1 MIDTVPFPEYPRPM
15 LHREGWYNLNGW
27 WDCAFTADA
36 ELPPAEAMQTKILVP
51 YSPECEASGVGRTLQ
66 PGESLH
72 YHRTFACPVVPTGGR
87 LLLHFG
93 AVDYTCTVR
102 VNDHVVGSH
111 RGGYWP
117 FSLDITEAL
126 RPGMNDLWV
135 TVQDPTGNGVQAR
148 GKQTLTPGGMF
159 YPAQSGIWQTVWLE
173 PLQPVYITDLRLM
186 PDYDSRTVTVQ
197 LETNTPAA
205 AAVEIFADGVPVA
218 KTELDAG
225 TEKITLAIPEAAFHP
240 WSPESPFLYTVTAT
254 LAVGDRVE
262 SYFALR
268 SWQAVRDGRGV
279 LRFFLN
285 GKPILLNGLLDQGY
299 WPQGLYT
306 PPSDAAVVKELEQV
320 KALGFNLL
328 RKHAKIEPQR
338 WYYHCDRLGLVVWQD
353 MVSGGTPSKLWF
365 VTYLTNVLQP
375 LLRKFPDGAP
385 FYGLLSRPDAAS
397 RDLYREELNATVDA
411 LACHPCIGCWVPFN
425 EGWGQFDASKATA
438 RLRVLDPGRLIDEA
452 SGWFDQGGGDVDSRH
467 NYFYPL
473 RVRPGRRT
481 VALTEYGG
489 IAFPVAGH
497 LTADKTYGYGTA
509 RDSADMAARYEK
521 LQCETVLPQLARG
534 LSALVYTQLTDVEEE
549 VNGLFTYDR
558 AVLKLPA
565 DRVRAINDRLYAAF
579 DACVRSE

>member
-15 LHREGWYNLNGW
+15 LHREDWYNLNGW

-72 YHRTFACPVVPTGGR
+72 YHRTFACPAVPAGGR

-262 SYFALR
+262 SYFALC
-268 SWQAVRDGRGV
+268 SWQAARDGRGV

-365 VTYLTNVLQP
+365 VTYLTNVFQP
-375 LLRKFPDGAP
+375 LLRKFPDGAL

-425 EGWGQFDASKATA
+425 EGWGQFDAAKATA

-489 IAFPVAGH
+489 IAFPVDGH

-579 DACVRSE
+579 DVCVRSE

>member
-15 LHREGWYNLNGW
+15 LHREDWYNLNGW

-36 ELPPAEAMQTKILVP
+36 ELPSAEAMQTKILVP

-72 YHRTFACPVVPTGGR
+72 YHRTFACPAEPAGGR

-197 LETNTPAA
+197 LKTNTPAA

-268 SWQAVRDGRGV
+268 SWQAARDGRGV

-306 PPSDAAVVKELEQV
+306 PPSDAAVVKELKQV

-365 VTYLTNVLQP
+365 VTYLTNVFQP

-385 FYGLLSRPDAAS
+385 FYRLLSRPDAAS

-489 IAFPVAGH
+489 IAFPVEGH

-558 AVLKLPA
+558 AVLKLPT

-579 DACVRSE
+579 DACVRSK

>member
-36 ELPPAEAMQTKILVP
+36 KLPPAEAMQTKILVP

-72 YHRTFACPVVPTGGR
+72 YHRAFACPVVPAGGR

-126 RPGMNDLWV
+126 RAGMNDLWV

-148 GKQTLTPGGMF
+148 GKQTLMPGGMF

-186 PDYDSRTVTVQ
+186 PNYDSRTVTVQ

-268 SWQAVRDGRGV
+268 SWHAARDGRGV

-365 VTYLTNVLQP
+365 VTYLTNVFQP
-375 LLRKFPDGAP
+375 LLRKFPDSAP
-385 FYGLLSRPDAAS
+385 FYRLLSRPDAAS

-425 EGWGQFDASKATA
+425 EGWGQFDAAKATA

-489 IAFPVAGH
+489 IAFPVEGH

-558 AVLKLPA
+558 AVLKLPT

-579 DACVRSE
+579 DACVRSK

>member
-15 LHREGWYNLNGW
+15 LHREDWYNLNGW

-66 PGESLH
+66 PGGSLH
-72 YHRTFACPVVPTGGR
+72 YHRTFACPAVPAGGR

-197 LETNTPAA
+197 LETNTPAV

-218 KTELDAG
+218 KAELDAG

-268 SWQAVRDGRGV
+268 SWQAARDGRGV

-365 VTYLTNVLQP
+365 VTYLTNVFQP
-375 LLRKFPDGAP
+375 LLRKFPDNAP
-385 FYGLLSRPDAAS
+385 FYRLLSRPDAAS

-425 EGWGQFDASKATA
+425 EGWGQFDAAKATA

-489 IAFPVAGH
+489 IAFPVEGH

>member
-36 ELPPAEAMQTKILVP
+36 KLPPAEAMQTKILVP

-72 YHRTFACPVVPTGGR
+72 YHRAFACPVVPAGGR

-148 GKQTLTPGGMF
+148 GKQTLMPGGMF

-173 PLQPVYITDLRLM
+173 PLQPVHITDLRLM

-268 SWQAVRDGRGV
+268 SWQAARDGRGV

-365 VTYLTNVLQP
+365 VTYLTNVFQP
-375 LLRKFPDGAP
+375 LLRKFPDSAP
-385 FYGLLSRPDAAS
+385 FYRLLSRPDAAS

-425 EGWGQFDASKATA
+425 EGWGQFDAAKATA

-489 IAFPVAGH
+489 IAFPVEGH

-558 AVLKLPA
+558 AVLKLPT

-579 DACVRSE
+579 DACVRSK

>member
-15 LHREGWYNLNGW
+15 LHREDWYNLNGW

-36 ELPPAEAMQTKILVP
+36 ELPLAEAMQTKILVP

-72 YHRTFACPVVPTGGR
+72 YHRTFACPAVPAGGR

-197 LETNTPAA
+197 LETNTPAV

-218 KTELDAG
+218 KAELDAG

-268 SWQAVRDGRGV
+268 SWQAARDGRGV

-320 KALGFNLL
+320 KVLGFNLL

-365 VTYLTNVLQP
+365 VTYLTNVFQP

-385 FYGLLSRPDAAS
+385 FYRLLSRPDAAS

-425 EGWGQFDASKATA
+425 EGWGQFDAAKATA

-579 DACVRSE
+579 DVCVRSE

>member
-15 LHREGWYNLNGW
+15 LRREGWYNLNGW
-27 WDCAFTADA
+27 WDCAFTADV

-51 YSPECEASGVGRTLQ
+51 YSPECEAPGVRPTLQ
-66 PGESLH
+66 PGQSLH
-72 YHRTFACPVVPTGGR
+72 YHRTFACPVVPAGGR

-197 LETNTPAA
+197 LKTNTPAA

-225 TEKITLAIPEAAFHP
+225 TEKMALAIPEAAFHP

-268 SWQAVRDGRGV
+268 SWQAARDGRGV

-306 PPSDAAVVKELEQV
+306 PPSDAAVVKELKQV

-365 VTYLTNVLQP
+365 VTYLTNVFQP

-385 FYGLLSRPDAAS
+385 FYRLLSRPDAAS

-489 IAFPVAGH
+489 IAFPVEGH

-579 DACVRSE
+579 DVCVRSE

>member
-72 YHRTFACPVVPTGGR
+72 YHRTFACPVVPAGGR

-197 LETNTPAA
+197 LKTNTPAA

-579 DACVRSE
+579 DVCVRSE

>member
-72 YHRTFACPVVPTGGR
+72 YHRTFACPVVPAGGR

-126 RPGMNDLWV
+126 SPGMNDLWV

-186 PDYDSRTVTVQ
+186 PDYDGRTVTVQ

-268 SWQAVRDGRGV
+268 SWQAARDGRGV

-365 VTYLTNVLQP
+365 VTYLTNVFQP

-489 IAFPVAGH
+489 IAFPVEGH

-549 VNGLFTYDR
+549 INGLFTYDR

>member
-27 WDCAFTADA
+27 WDCAFTVDA

-72 YHRTFACPVVPTGGR
+72 YHRTFACPVVPAGGR

-173 PLQPVYITDLRLM
+173 PLQPVYITDMRLM

-240 WSPESPFLYTVTAT
+240 WSPESPFLYIVTAT

-268 SWQAVRDGRGV
+268 SWHAARDARSV

-375 LLRKFPDGAP
+375 LLRKFPDFAP

-425 EGWGQFDASKATA
+425 EGWGQFDAAKATA

-489 IAFPVAGH
+489 IAFPVEGH

>member
-15 LHREGWYNLNGW
+15 LHREGWYNLTGW

-72 YHRTFACPVVPTGGR
+72 YHRTFACPVVPAGGR

-268 SWQAVRDGRGV
+268 SWQAARDGRGV

-306 PPSDAAVVKELEQV
+306 PPSDAAVVKELKQV

-365 VTYLTNVLQP
+365 VTYLTNVFQP

-385 FYGLLSRPDAAS
+385 FYRLLSRPDAAS
-397 RDLYREELNATVDA
+397 RDLYREELDATVDA
-411 LACHPCIGCWVPFN
+411 LACHSCIGCWVPFN

-579 DACVRSE
+579 DACVLSE

>member
-72 YHRTFACPVVPTGGR
+72 YHRTFACPVVPAGGR

-197 LETNTPAA
+197 LKTNTPAA

-268 SWQAVRDGRGV
+268 SWHAARDARGV

-320 KALGFNLL
+320 KVLGFNLL

-365 VTYLTNVLQP
+365 VTYLTNVFQP

-385 FYGLLSRPDAAS
+385 FYRLLSRTDAAS

-425 EGWGQFDASKATA
+425 EGWGQFDAAKATA

-489 IAFPVAGH
+489 IAFPVEGH
-497 LTADKTYGYGTA
+497 LTADETYGYGTA
-509 RDSADMAARYEK
+509 RDSADMAARYQK

-549 VNGLFTYDR
+549 INGLFTYDR
-558 AVLKLPA
+558 AVLKLPT

-579 DACVRSE
+579 DACVRSK

>member
-72 YHRTFACPVVPTGGR
+72 YHRTFACPVVPAGGR

-117 FSLDITEAL
+117 FSLDIPEAL
-126 RPGMNDLWV
+126 RSGMNDLWV

-186 PDYDSRTVTVQ
+186 PDYDSRSVTVQ
-197 LETNTPAA
+197 LKTNTPAA

-268 SWQAVRDGRGV
+268 SWQAARDGRGV

-328 RKHAKIEPQR
+328 RKHAKIDPQR

-365 VTYLTNVLQP
+365 VTYLTNVFQP
-375 LLRKFPDGAP
+375 LLRKFPDSAP
-385 FYGLLSRPDAAS
+385 FYRLLSRPDAAS

-489 IAFPVAGH
+489 IAFPVEGH

>member
-72 YHRTFACPVVPTGGR
+72 YHRTFACPVVPAGGR

-126 RPGMNDLWV
+126 RSGMNDLWV

-268 SWQAVRDGRGV
+268 SWQAARDGRGV

-306 PPSDAAVVKELEQV
+306 PPSDAAVVKELKQV

-365 VTYLTNVLQP
+365 VTYLTNVFQP

-385 FYGLLSRPDAAS
+385 FYRLLSRPDAAS
-397 RDLYREELNATVDA
+397 RDLYREELDATVDA
-411 LACHPCIGCWVPFN
+411 LACHSCIGCWVPFN

-579 DACVRSE
+579 DACVLSE

>member
-15 LHREGWYNLNGW
+15 LHREDWYNLNGW

-72 YHRTFACPVVPTGGR
+72 YHRTFACPAVPAGGR

-148 GKQTLTPGGMF
+148 GKQTLMPGGMF

-197 LETNTPAA
+197 LETNTPAV

-218 KTELDAG
+218 KAELDAG

-268 SWQAVRDGRGV
+268 SWQAARDGRGV

-320 KALGFNLL
+320 KVLGFNLL

-353 MVSGGTPSKLWF
+353 IVSGGTPSKLWF
-365 VTYLTNVLQP
+365 VTYLTNVFQP

-385 FYGLLSRPDAAS
+385 FYRLLSRPDAAS

-438 RLRVLDPGRLIDEA
+438 RLRILDPGRLIDEA

-579 DACVRSE
+579 DVCVRSE

>member
-15 LHREGWYNLNGW
+15 LHREDWYNLNGW

-72 YHRTFACPVVPTGGR
+72 YHRTFACPVVPAGGR

-197 LETNTPAA
+197 LKTNTPAA

-268 SWQAVRDGRGV
+268 SWQAARDGRGV

-320 KALGFNLL
+320 KVLGFNLL

-365 VTYLTNVLQP
+365 VTYLTNVFQP

-385 FYGLLSRPDAAS
+385 FYRLLSRPDAAS

-489 IAFPVAGH
+489 IAFPVEGH

-579 DACVRSE
+579 DVCVRSE

>member
-1 MIDTVPFPEYPRPM
+1 MNDTVPFPEYPRPM
-15 LHREGWYNLNGW
+15 LHREDWCNLNGW

-72 YHRTFACPVVPTGGR
+72 YHRTFACPVVPAGGR

-126 RPGMNDLWV
+126 RPGLNDLWV

-148 GKQTLTPGGMF
+148 GKQTMTPGGMF

-268 SWQAVRDGRGV
+268 SWHAARDARGV

-365 VTYLTNVLQP
+365 VTYLTNVFQP

-425 EGWGQFDASKATA
+425 EGWGQFDAAKATA

-452 SGWFDQGGGDVDSRH
+452 SGWFDQGGGDVDSCH

-473 RVRPGRRT
+473 RVRPGRRI

-579 DACVRSE
+579 DVCVRSE

>member
-72 YHRTFACPVVPTGGR
+72 YHRTFACPVVPAGGR

-197 LETNTPAA
+197 LKTNTPAA

-268 SWQAVRDGRGV
+268 SWQAARDGRGV

-365 VTYLTNVLQP
+365 VTYLTNVFQP

-385 FYGLLSRPDAAS
+385 FYRLLSRPDAAS

-425 EGWGQFDASKATA
+425 EGWGQFDAAKATA

-489 IAFPVAGH
+489 IAFPVEGH

>member
-72 YHRTFACPVVPTGGR
+72 YHRTFACPVVPAGGR

-126 RPGMNDLWV
+126 SPGMNDLWV

-186 PDYDSRTVTVQ
+186 PDYDGRTVTVQ

-268 SWQAVRDGRGV
+268 SWQAARDGRGV

-320 KALGFNLL
+320 KVLGFNLL

-365 VTYLTNVLQP
+365 VTYLTNVFQP

-425 EGWGQFDASKATA
+425 EGWGQFDAAKATA

-489 IAFPVAGH
+489 IAFPVEGH

-549 VNGLFTYDR
+549 INGLFTYDR

>member
-72 YHRTFACPVVPTGGR
+72 YHRTFACPVVPAGGR

-197 LETNTPAA
+197 LKTNTPAA

-218 KTELDAG
+218 KAELDAG
-225 TEKITLAIPEAAFHP
+225 IEKIILAVPEAAFHP

-268 SWQAVRDGRGV
+268 SWQAARDGRGV

-320 KALGFNLL
+320 KVLGFNLL

-365 VTYLTNVLQP
+365 VTYLTNVFQP

-385 FYGLLSRPDAAS
+385 FYRLLSRPDAAS

-425 EGWGQFDASKATA
+425 EGWGQFDAAKATA

-489 IAFPVAGH
+489 IAFPVEGH

>member
-72 YHRTFACPVVPTGGR
+72 YHRTFACPVVPAGGR

-268 SWQAVRDGRGV
+268 SWQAARDGRGV

-365 VTYLTNVLQP
+365 VTYLTNVFQP

-385 FYGLLSRPDAAS
+385 FYRLLSRPDAAS

-425 EGWGQFDASKATA
+425 EGWGQFDAAKATA

-489 IAFPVAGH
+489 IAFPVEGH

>member
-72 YHRTFACPVVPTGGR
+72 YHRTFACPVVPAGGR

-126 RPGMNDLWV
+126 CPGMNDLWV

-173 PLQPVYITDLRLM
+173 PLQPVHITDLRLM

-197 LETNTPAA
+197 LKTNTPAA

-218 KTELDAG
+218 KAELDAG

-268 SWQAVRDGRGV
+268 SWQAARDGRGV

-306 PPSDAAVVKELEQV
+306 PPSDAAVVRELEQV

-365 VTYLTNVLQP
+365 VTYLTNVFQP

-385 FYGLLSRPDAAS
+385 FYRLLSRPDAAS

-425 EGWGQFDASKATA
+425 EGWGQFDAAKATA

-489 IAFPVAGH
+489 IAFPVEGH

-549 VNGLFTYDR
+549 ANGLFTYDR

>member
-1 MIDTVPFPEYPRPM
+1 MIDTIPFPEYPRPM

-72 YHRTFACPVVPTGGR
+72 YHRTFACPAVPTGGR

-93 AVDYTCTVR
+93 AVDYTCTVQ
-102 VNDHVVGSH
+102 VNDHVVGGH

-173 PLQPVYITDLRLM
+173 PLPPVYITDLRLM

-205 AAVEIFADGVPVA
+205 AAVEIFADGVAVA
-218 KTELDAG
+218 KAELDAG

-268 SWQAVRDGRGV
+268 SWQAARDGRGV

-306 PPSDAAVVKELEQV
+306 PPSDAAVVRELEQV

-365 VTYLTNVLQP
+365 VTYLTNVFQP

-385 FYGLLSRPDAAS
+385 FYRLLSRPDAAS

-425 EGWGQFDASKATA
+425 EGWGQFDAAKATA
-438 RLRVLDPGRLIDEA
+438 RLRALDPGRLIDEA

-489 IAFPVAGH
+489 IAFPVEGH

-549 VNGLFTYDR
+549 INGLFTYDR

-579 DACVRSE
+579 DVCVRSE

>member
-15 LHREGWYNLNGW
+15 LHREDWYNLNGW

-72 YHRTFACPVVPTGGR
+72 YHRTFACPVVPAGGR

-186 PDYDSRTVTVQ
+186 PNYDSRTVTVQ

-268 SWQAVRDGRGV
+268 SWQAARDARGV

-299 WPQGLYT
+299 WQQGLYT

-328 RKHAKIEPQR
+328 RKHA
-338 WYYHCDRLGLVVWQD
+338 
-353 MVSGGTPSKLWF
+353 
-365 VTYLTNVLQP
+365 
-375 LLRKFPDGAP
+375 
-385 FYGLLSRPDAAS
+385 
-397 RDLYREELNATVDA
+397 
-411 LACHPCIGCWVPFN
+411 
-425 EGWGQFDASKATA
+425 
-438 RLRVLDPGRLIDEA
+438 
-452 SGWFDQGGGDVDSRH
+452 
-467 NYFYPL
+467 
-473 RVRPGRRT
+473 
-481 VALTEYGG
+481 
-489 IAFPVAGH
+489 
-497 LTADKTYGYGTA
+497 
-509 RDSADMAARYEK
+509 
-521 LQCETVLPQLARG
+521 
-534 LSALVYTQLTDVEEE
+534 
-549 VNGLFTYDR
+549 
-558 AVLKLPA
+558 
-565 DRVRAINDRLYAAF
+565 
-579 DACVRSE
+579 

>member
-15 LHREGWYNLNGW
+15 RHREGWYNLNGW

-72 YHRTFACPVVPTGGR
+72 YHRTFACPVVPAGGR

-186 PDYDSRTVTVQ
+186 PNYDSRTVTVQ

-268 SWQAVRDGRGV
+268 SWQAARDGRGV

-306 PPSDAAVVKELEQV
+306 PPSDAAVVKELKQV

-365 VTYLTNVLQP
+365 VTYLTNVFQP

-385 FYGLLSRPDAAS
+385 FYRLLSRPDAAS

-425 EGWGQFDASKATA
+425 EGWGQFVAAKATA

-489 IAFPVAGH
+489 IAFPVEGH
-497 LTADKTYGYGTA
+497 LTADKTYGYGKA

>member
-15 LHREGWYNLNGW
+15 LHREDWYNLNGW

-72 YHRTFACPVVPTGGR
+72 YHRTFAYPAVPAGGR

-268 SWQAVRDGRGV
+268 SWQAARDGRGV

-365 VTYLTNVLQP
+365 VTYLTNVFQP

-385 FYGLLSRPDAAS
+385 FYRLLSRPDAAS

-425 EGWGQFDASKATA
+425 EGWGQFDAAKATA

-489 IAFPVAGH
+489 IAFPVEGH

>member
-72 YHRTFACPVVPTGGR
+72 YHRTFACPVVPAGGR

-197 LETNTPAA
+197 LKTNTPAA

-218 KTELDAG
+218 KAELDAG
-225 TEKITLAIPEAAFHP
+225 TEKIILAVPEAAFHP

-268 SWQAVRDGRGV
+268 TWQAARDGRGV

-285 GKPILLNGLLDQGY
+285 GNPILLNGLLDQGY

-365 VTYLTNVLQP
+365 VTYLTNVFQP

-411 LACHPCIGCWVPFN
+411 LACHPCIGCWVSFN
-425 EGWGQFDASKATA
+425 EGWGQFDAAKATA

-489 IAFPVAGH
+489 IAFPVEGH

>member
-15 LHREGWYNLNGW
+15 LHREDWYNLNGW

-72 YHRTFACPVVPTGGR
+72 YHRTFACPAVPAGGR

-148 GKQTLTPGGMF
+148 GKQTLTPGCMF

-186 PDYDSRTVTVQ
+186 PNYDSRTVTVQ

-268 SWQAVRDGRGV
+268 SWQAARDGRGV

-320 KALGFNLL
+320 KVLGFNLL

-365 VTYLTNVLQP
+365 VTYLTNVFQP

-425 EGWGQFDASKATA
+425 EGWGQFDAAKATA

-489 IAFPVAGH
+489 IAFPVEGH

>member
-72 YHRTFACPVVPTGGR
+72 YHRTFACPAEPAGGR

-268 SWQAVRDGRGV
+268 SWHAARDGRGV

-306 PPSDAAVVKELEQV
+306 PPSDAAVVKELKQV

-365 VTYLTNVLQP
+365 VTYLTNVFQP

-385 FYGLLSRPDAAS
+385 FYRLLSRPDAAS

-425 EGWGQFDASKATA
+425 EGWGQFDAAKATA

-558 AVLKLPA
+558 TVLKLPA

-579 DACVRSE
+579 DVCVRSE

>member
-72 YHRTFACPVVPTGGR
+72 YHRTFACPVVPAGGR

-205 AAVEIFADGVPVA
+205 AVVEIFADGVPVA

-268 SWQAVRDGRGV
+268 SWQAARDGRGV

-306 PPSDAAVVKELEQV
+306 PPSDAAVVRELEQV

-365 VTYLTNVLQP
+365 VTYLTNVFQP

-385 FYGLLSRPDAAS
+385 FYRLLSRPDAAS

-425 EGWGQFDASKATA
+425 EGWGQFDAAKATA
-438 RLRVLDPGRLIDEA
+438 RLRALDPGRLIDEA

-489 IAFPVAGH
+489 IAFPVEGH

-549 VNGLFTYDR
+549 INGLFTYDR

-579 DACVRSE
+579 DVCVRSE

>member
-15 LHREGWYNLNGW
+15 LHREDWYNLNGW

-36 ELPPAEAMQTKILVP
+36 ELPLAEAMQTKILVP

-72 YHRTFACPVVPTGGR
+72 YHRTFACPAVPAGGR

-197 LETNTPAA
+197 LETNTPAV

-218 KTELDAG
+218 KAELDAG

-268 SWQAVRDGRGV
+268 SWQAARDGRGV

-320 KALGFNLL
+320 KVLGFNLL

-365 VTYLTNVLQP
+365 VTYLTNVFQP

-385 FYGLLSRPDAAS
+385 FYRLLSRPDAAS

-425 EGWGQFDASKATA
+425 EGWGQFDAAKATA

>member
-72 YHRTFACPVVPTGGR
+72 YHRTFACPVVPAGGR

-197 LETNTPAA
+197 LKTNTPAA

-268 SWQAVRDGRGV
+268 SWQAARDGRGV

-306 PPSDAAVVKELEQV
+306 PPSDAAVVRELEQV

-365 VTYLTNVLQP
+365 VTYLTNVFQP

-385 FYGLLSRPDAAS
+385 FYRLLSRPDAAS

-425 EGWGQFDASKATA
+425 EGWGQFDAAKATA

-489 IAFPVAGH
+489 IAFPVEGH

-521 LQCETVLPQLARG
+521 LQCETVLPQLTRG

-579 DACVRSE
+579 DVCVRSE

>member
-72 YHRTFACPVVPTGGR
+72 YHRTFACPVVPAGGR

-173 PLQPVYITDLRLM
+173 PLQPVHITDLRLM
-186 PDYDSRTVTVQ
+186 PNYDSRTVTVQ
-197 LETNTPAA
+197 LKTNTPAA

-268 SWQAVRDGRGV
+268 SWQAARDGRGV

-365 VTYLTNVLQP
+365 VTYLTNVFQP

-385 FYGLLSRPDAAS
+385 FYRLLSRQDAAS

-425 EGWGQFDASKATA
+425 EGWGQFDAAKATA

-489 IAFPVAGH
+489 IAFPVEGH

-579 DACVRSE
+579 DVCVRSE

>member
-36 ELPPAEAMQTKILVP
+36 ELPSAEAMPTKILVP
-51 YSPECEASGVGRTLQ
+51 YSPECAASGVGRTLQ

-72 YHRTFACPVVPTGGR
+72 YHRTFACPVVPAGGR

-111 RGGYWP
+111 CGGYWP

-197 LETNTPAA
+197 LKTNTPAA

-268 SWQAVRDGRGV
+268 SWQAARDGRGV

-365 VTYLTNVLQP
+365 VTYLTNVFQP

-425 EGWGQFDASKATA
+425 EGWGQFDAAKATA

-489 IAFPVAGH
+489 IAFSVEGH

>member
-1 MIDTVPFPEYPRPM
+1 MIDTVPFPEYTRPM

-72 YHRTFACPVVPTGGR
+72 YHRTFACPVVPAGGR

-126 RPGMNDLWV
+126 RSGMNDLWV

-268 SWQAVRDGRGV
+268 SWQAARDGRGV

-306 PPSDAAVVKELEQV
+306 PPSDAAVVKELKQV

-365 VTYLTNVLQP
+365 VTYLTNVFQP

-385 FYGLLSRPDAAS
+385 FYRLLSRPDAAS
-397 RDLYREELNATVDA
+397 RDLYREELDATVDA
-411 LACHPCIGCWVPFN
+411 LACHSCIGCWVPFN

-579 DACVRSE
+579 DACVLSE

>member
-27 WDCAFTADA
+27 WDCAFTVDA

-72 YHRTFACPVVPTGGR
+72 YHRTFACPVVPAGGR

-173 PLQPVYITDLRLM
+173 PLQPVYITDMRLM

-218 KTELDAG
+218 KAELDAG

-240 WSPESPFLYTVTAT
+240 WSPESPFLYIVTAT

-579 DACVRSE
+579 DVCVRSE

>member
-15 LHREGWYNLNGW
+15 LHREDWYNLNGW

-72 YHRTFACPVVPTGGR
+72 YHRTFACPAVPAGGR

-186 PDYDSRTVTVQ
+186 PNYDSRTVTVQ

-268 SWQAVRDGRGV
+268 SWQAARDGRGV

-320 KALGFNLL
+320 KVLGFNLL

-365 VTYLTNVLQP
+365 VTYLTNVFQP

-425 EGWGQFDASKATA
+425 EGWGQFDAAKATA

-489 IAFPVAGH
+489 IAFPVEGH

>member
-15 LHREGWYNLNGW
+15 LHREDWYNLNGW

-186 PDYDSRTVTVQ
+186 PNYDSRTVTVQ

-268 SWQAVRDGRGV
+268 SWQAARDGRGV

-320 KALGFNLL
+320 KVLGFNLL

-365 VTYLTNVLQP
+365 VTYLTNVFQP

-385 FYGLLSRPDAAS
+385 FYRLLSRPDAAS

-425 EGWGQFDASKATA
+425 EGWGQFDAAKATA

-489 IAFPVAGH
+489 IAFPVEGH

-579 DACVRSE
+579 DVCVRSE

>member
-72 YHRTFACPVVPTGGR
+72 YHRTFACPVVPAGGR

-102 VNDHVVGSH
+102 VNDRVVGSH

-268 SWQAVRDGRGV
+268 SWQAARDGRGV

-365 VTYLTNVLQP
+365 VTYLTNVFQP

-489 IAFPVAGH
+489 IAFPVEGH

-549 VNGLFTYDR
+549 INGLFTYDR

-579 DACVRSE
+579 DVCVRSE

>member
-72 YHRTFACPVVPTGGR
+72 YHRTFVCPVVPAGGR

-126 RPGMNDLWV
+126 CPGMNDLWV

-197 LETNTPAA
+197 LKTNTPAA

-218 KTELDAG
+218 KAELDAG
-225 TEKITLAIPEAAFHP
+225 IEKIILAVPEAAFHP

-268 SWQAVRDGRGV
+268 SWQAARDGRGV

-365 VTYLTNVLQP
+365 VTYLTNVFQP

-425 EGWGQFDASKATA
+425 EGWGQFDAAKATA

-489 IAFPVAGH
+489 IAFPVEGH
-497 LTADKTYGYGTA
+497 LTADETYGYGTA
-509 RDSADMAARYEK
+509 RDSADMAERYEK